1 MPELPEVET
10 VRRHLQQFLP
20 GQRVERAW
28 FYRAD
33 LRYPLPLTQLQALT
47 GATLGEVRRRS
58 KYLLLASDG
67 PTLLVHLGMTGRL
80 FVEPGGGETADVEPE
95 RRKHEHWR
103 LRLDGPMGPQ
113 WLRYVDARRFGAL
126 DVVDPAGHHPLLDHL
141 GPEPLEP
148 AFDAQ
153 HLWQACQGRQV
164 PIKQR
169 IMDGSVVVGIGNIYA
184 SESCFRA
191 RISPLRPAHA
201 LTLGESAALVQAARE
216 VLEEAIAAGGS
227 TLRDFAGGDEAPGY
241 FQQRLDV
248 YGRQGEPCLRCRA
261 EGREAAVARTVTGQ
275 RATYWCPGCQ
285 A

>member
-20 GQRVERAW
+20 GQRVEKAW

-33 LRYPLPLTQLQALT
+33 LRYPLPLRQLEALT

-58 KYLLLASDG
+58 KYLLIDGSG

-80 FVEPGGGETADVEPE
+80 FVEAGDVKTGDAEPE

-103 LRLDGPMGPQ
+103 LRLDGPLGPQ

-126 DVVDPAGHHPLLDHL
+126 DVLDPAGHHPLLDAL

-184 SESCFRA
+184 SESCFRS
-191 RISPLRPAHA
+191 RISPLRPAQGLSLA
-201 LTLGESAALVQAARE
+201 ECADLVAAARD
-216 VLEEAIAAGGS
+216 VLQEAIAAGGS

-248 YGRQGEPCLRCRA
+248 YGRQGEPCLRCRG
-261 EGREAAVARTVTGQ
+261 EGREAKVVKAVTGQ

-285 A
+285 V

>member
-20 GQRVERAW
+20 GQRVEEAW

-33 LRYPLPLTQLQALT
+33 LRYPLPVAQLQATT
-47 GATLGEVRRRS
+47 GATLAAVQRRS
-58 KYLLLASDG
+58 KYLLLTSSG

-80 FVEPGGGETADVEPE
+80 FVEPGPAEPE

-103 LRLDGPMGPQ
+103 MRLSGNRGPQ

-126 DVVDPAGHHPLLDHL
+126 DVLDPQGRHPLLDQL

-184 SESCFRA
+184 SESCATNRQ
-191 RISPLRPAHA
+191 RISML
-201 LTLGESAALVQAARE
+201 
-216 VLEEAIAAGGS
+216 
-227 TLRDFAGGDEAPGY
+227 
-241 FQQRLDV
+241 
-248 YGRQGEPCLRCRA
+248 
-261 EGREAAVARTVTGQ
+261 
-275 RATYWCPGCQ
+275 
-285 A
+285 

>member
-20 GQRVERAW
+20 GQRVAEAW

-33 LRYPLPLTQLQALT
+33 LRYPLPLAQLAALR
-47 GATLGEVRRRS
+47 GATLGAVARRS
-58 KYLLLASDG
+58 KYLLLASSG
-67 PTLLVHLGMTGRL
+67 PTLLVHLGMSGRL
-80 FVEPGGGETADVEPE
+80 FVEPGGAETADTAPE

-103 LRLDGPMGPQ
+103 LRLDGPRGPQ

-126 DVVDPAGHHPLLDHL
+126 DVVDAAGRHPLLDHL
-141 GPEPLEP
+141 GPEPLE
-148 AFDAQ
+148 AGFDAA
-153 HLWQACQGRQV
+153 HLWQACQGRRV

-169 IMDGSVVVGIGNIYA
+169 IMDGGVVVGIGNIYA

-191 RISPLRPAHA
+191 GISPLRPAEA
-201 LTLGESAALVQAARE
+201 LTQAECAALVEAARA
-216 VLEEAIAAGGS
+216 VLAEAIAAGGS

-248 YGRQGEPCLRCRA
+248 YGRDGQACPRCAAAGRPAQVQRA
-261 EGREAAVARTVTGQ
+261 VLGQ
-275 RATYWCPGCQ
+275 RATFWCPGCQ
-285 A
+285 R